1 MEGEAGL
8 RVQVVKSRR
17 SHRGFDWSII
27 NLSVIFLLPWN
38 RAVTLVELHVS
49 EVKCT
54 GSSKGNEVLHRGT
67 LSCRAGLSL
76 WSLQTPWG
84 WNPSLTPLAVCPAT
98 LTSLSIVILHS
109 VKAEGVVWIR
119 YQRADEN
126 RTIQNQTRQEA
137 ILDES
142 TESEPRT
149 WRTGPNVSEV
159 REFGRQRESC
169 GNVNSK
175 HVERKESKNYFSQVV
190 LNGAILATVVP
201 SGHKTLVLFLVQGSH
216 LSHGELMPEFR

>member
-17 SHRGFDWSII
+17 SHRGFDWNII
-27 NLSVIFLLPWN
+27 DLSMIFLLPWN
-38 RAVTLVELHVS
+38 RAITLVELHVS

-54 GSSKGNEVLHRGT
+54 GSCKGNEVLHRVT
-67 LSCRAGLSL
+67 LSCWAVLSF
-76 WSLQTPWG
+76 WSLRTPWG
-84 WNPSLTPLAVCPAT
+84 WNPSLTPLVVCPAT
-98 LTSLSIVILHS
+98 LTSLSIVVLHS

-126 RTIQNQTRQEA
+126 RTTQNQTRQEA
-137 ILDES
+137 ILGKS

-149 WRTGPNVSEV
+149 WSPGPNVSEV
-159 REFGRQRESC
+159 REFGRQRASC

-175 HVERKESKNYFSQVV
+175 HVERKESENYFSKVV
-190 LNGAILATVVP
+190 LNGVILATLVP
-201 SGHKTLVLFLVQGSH
+201 SFILF
-216 LSHGELMPEFR
+216 